1 MRLKKLKEHLK
12 TQLPYKRTQRVGEQ
26 IHKILSDIAIKYIDL
41 SSFGFVT
48 LTNVNISPDF
58 QFAKIYFSVYQPK
71 KETNEIETGLNNL
84 TKAFKKYLAP
94 QLHLRVTPD
103 PQFIYDETLEY
114 SEKIEELI
122 KSIKDKEKNDN

>member
-48 LTNVNISPDF
+48 FTNVNISPDF

-84 TKAFKKYLAP
+84 TKAFKKY
-94 QLHLRVTPD
+94 
-103 PQFIYDETLEY
+103 
-114 SEKIEELI
+114 
-122 KSIKDKEKNDN
+122 